1 MKKSTYEMML
11 TIRRG
16 TPDLLIEI
24 GSVTPGEGFVP
35 TVRVKRPMLFE
46 KHVLIHAISESLQKS
61 PVFCREDGEELP
73 VKVTLYD
80 GWTGITMSFCHGT
93 DAQKIKYSSNVLM
106 PKYADK
112 RLITME
118 QEKAIWKIGI
128 LRVNHLNKLRS
139 GTWSKDKFLAEAE
152 FLLSC

>member
-1 MKKSTYEMML
+1 MKKSTHEVRL
-11 TIRRG
+11 TIPRG
-16 TPDLLIEI
+16 THDLITEI
-24 GSVTPGEGFVP
+24 GVDTPEQGFIP
-35 TVRVKRPMLFE
+35 SARVKETINVE
-46 KHVLIHAISESLQKS
+46 KHQLIYAIGNLLKSE
-61 PVFCREDGEELP
+61 PVFCEEDGEELP

-106 PKYADK
+106 PKYPNK
-112 RLITME
+112 KLIIAE
-118 QEKAIWKIGI
+118 QKKAIWKIGI